1 VFWALLYVWNNG
13 VMRRKVLVFVKAFAV
28 CHLNVGV
35 KEQLWGYLKADRA
48 SRKSEH
54 LHQRVV
60 GIQTEASSCT

>member
-1 VFWALLYVWNNG
+1 
-13 VMRRKVLVFVKAFAV
+13 MRRKVLVFVKAFAV